1 MQFWWENRIPIRL
14 DQFALLIIVMMM
26 REYGLLKEADAWFS
40 TCKWYSCFG
49 SKFMRRS
56 WNSREQQQPIWS
68 MLPPP
73 GTKLE
78 KQKPGNL
85 EYRQNQGETEG
96 GKLIEEE
103 TNTWRWTSSQAQD
116 PLHRKNW
123 IKKDMS
129 CRWEEEIQKR
139 DRSTFPKTWE
149 NYDHIIEEE
158 TPENA
163 CRMIDFLLW
172 TPRFRCGN
180 KGTGNT
186 AREHRSLTE
195 KEERSESK
203 STRVGPS
210 LLLLLQNEWKDMHH
224 WRSPWHHHAR
234 CRHRRIPAKHASTS
248 TKHSTGLCCFCCK
261 KGRQQRKRSRDW
273 SR

>member
-1 MQFWWENRIPIRL
+1 MSHNTGLAWTASSKKDQHGKKLRLVQFLWENKIPIRP

-26 REYGLLKEADAWFS
+26 REYGLLKEADAWIS

-56 WNSREQQQPIWS
+56 WNSSEQQQAIWR

-103 TNTWRWTSSQAQD
+103 TNTWRWTSPEAQD
-116 PLHRKNW
+116 PLHRKKW

-129 CRWEEEIQKR
+129 CWEEIQKN
-139 DRSTFPKTWE
+139 D
-149 NYDHIIEEE
+149 
-158 TPENA
+158 
-163 CRMIDFLLW
+163 
-172 TPRFRCGN
+172 
-180 KGTGNT
+180 
-186 AREHRSLTE
+186 
-195 KEERSESK
+195 
-203 STRVGPS
+203 
-210 LLLLLQNEWKDMHH
+210 Q
-224 WRSPWHHHAR
+224 
-234 CRHRRIPAKHASTS
+234 STS
-248 TKHSTGLCCFCCK
+248 PRLEKTTLIILSKLQKMLTGWLISFYGLLDFVAET
-261 KGRQQRKRSRDW
+261 KGRRKHGNENTDL
-273 SR
+273 

>member
-56 WNSREQQQPIWS
+56 WNSREQQQAIWS

-103 TNTWRWTSSQAQD
+103 TNTWRWTSSQAQE

-129 CRWEEEIQKR
+129 CREKR
-139 DRSTFPKTWE
+139 
-149 NYDHIIEEE
+149 
-158 TPENA
+158 
-163 CRMIDFLLW
+163 
-172 TPRFRCGN
+172 
-180 KGTGNT
+180 
-186 AREHRSLTE
+186 
-195 KEERSESK
+195 
-203 STRVGPS
+203 
-210 LLLLLQNEWKDMHH
+210 
-224 WRSPWHHHAR
+224 
-234 CRHRRIPAKHASTS
+234 
-248 TKHSTGLCCFCCK
+248 
-261 KGRQQRKRSRDW
+261 RSRRKTDQHFPRLEKTMIILSKKKLQTMLAGW
-273 SR
+273 LISFYGLLDFVAETKGPETRHENTDL